1 METQKQYASCSV
13 VLSPSQPVLL
23 TQLSLVCSSLSAS
36 ANDQA
41 PSSHLK
47 TTENA
52 DKKTSIS
59 ALKAFL
65 L

>member
-1 METQKQYASCSV
+1 METQKQCASCNV
-13 VLSPSQPVLL
+13 VLSLSQPVLPI
-23 TQLSLVCSSLSAS
+23 QLSLACSSLSAS
-36 ANDQA
+36 ANEQA

-59 ALKAFL
+59 ALEAFL